1 MDNRAEGSIKIFL
14 RTFFVSQ
21 SRKSPK
27 GILYCCSKVGYRK
40 CLDKKRGVSRFS
52 VEKFLSHS
60 PENFRR
66 GIVYCCIIFGDRK
79 TLDKRGGVSGFSV
92 ENFSSHSAEKF
103 RGGILYCC
111 IDFGN
116 RKGLDRKGRELQG
129 IPSNI
134 FCLTVP
140 KNFVGQSFIVA
151 LISGIEK
158 FWIGRGGGSIKIFHR
173 ESFVSQCQKDT

>member
-40 CLDKKRGVSRFS
+40 CLDKKGGVSRFS

-79 TLDKRGGVSGFSV
+79 TLDKRGGEYQDFLS
-92 ENFSSHSAEKF
+92 KIF
-103 RGGILYCC
+103 R
-111 IDFGN
+111 
-116 RKGLDRKGRELQG
+116 
-129 IPSNI
+129 
-134 FCLTVP
+134 LTVR
-140 KNFVGQSFIVA
+140 KISVGESFTVA
-151 LISGIEK
+151 LISVTEKVWIE
-158 FWIGRGGGSIKIFHR
+158 RGGSFKVFR
-173 ESFVSQCQKDT
+173 RTFFVSQCRKFS

>member
-40 CLDKKRGVSRFS
+40 CLDKKGGVSR
-52 VEKFLSHS
+52 
-60 PENFRR
+60 
-66 GIVYCCIIFGDRK
+66 
-79 TLDKRGGVSGFSV
+79 FSV
-92 ENFSSHSAEKF
+92 ENFSSHSAENF

-116 RKGLDRKGRELQG
+116 RKGLDIKWRELQG
-129 IPSNI
+129 IPSNN

-140 KNFVGQSFIVA
+140 KNFVGQSFSVA

-158 FWIGRGGGSIKIFHR
+158 LWIGRGGGSIKIFHR
-173 ESFVSQCQKDT
+173 EIFVSQCQKDT